1 MSFLYNNIAAITV
14 AAVASVVAWMFGGAR
29 GELLLP
35 VVPWLCALMVE
46 IVLCFPQRH
55 RNETTYDARERLW
68 HDLKKSWLVRISLIF
83 MALLLVPFINN
94 GLCPGCDA
102 ELLATGVSA
111 EPPCSFLPTCV
122 NRLDHYNCVMW
133 FMVVIPSALAVR
145 YGLTRRGKRLVLRL
159 IVWNGAALAVLGFV
173 QSATGAMGPFWC
185 ALPDGHR
192 VDFFSTFGYPNMA
205 GDYFTTLFGLAV
217 ALWRDVCEEH
227 RRASLAKGSSERAK
241 DADRRGRF
249 WRLNYFLLP
258 AAVFF
263 FAALNTLSR
272 AAIVLVT
279 VTAVIYFAHT
289 LVVILSRMHRSRRV
303 FIGVWSLVVFGLLVF
318 FAAISMP
325 EKMRREVDSLEKD
338 SALDRVTGKSQY
350 HSTVA
355 TELWKDHK
363 LFGCG
368 GWGYAHLC
376 VPKMQELDLDIRQ
389 LQTVGGAYVHNDHLQ
404 FLAEHGLVGFGCL
417 VSIAVLL
424 LWPVFLQWRDML
436 RDLRFKKTKELP
448 PHPVAVFVL
457 PAPVFFILMTVLAT
471 FIHAFGDCP
480 LRSCAV
486 LDLFFIS
493 LAALPGFMPKPGE
506 KDYHHHHH
514 HHHHHR

>member
-1 MSFLYNNIAAITV
+1 MSFLYNNIAVIAV
-14 AAVASVVAWMFGGAR
+14 AVTASVVAWMFGGAR

-55 RNETTYDARERLW
+55 RDETTYDARERLW
-68 HDLKKSWLVRISLIF
+68 HDLKKSWVVRISLVF
-83 MALLLVPFINN
+83 MALLLVPFVNN
-94 GLCPGCDA
+94 GLCPSCDA

-133 FMVVIPSALAVR
+133 FMIVIPSVLAVR
-145 YGLTRRGKRLVLRL
+145 YGLTRRGKRRVLSL
-159 IVWNGAALAVLGFV
+159 IVWNGAALAILGFV
-173 QSATGAMGPFWC
+173 QSATGAPGPFWC
-185 ALPDGHR
+185 ALPDGGR

-217 ALWRDVCEEH
+217 ALWRDTCEEDY
-227 RRASLAKGSSERAK
+227 RENQVKGSSERSK
-241 DADRRGRF
+241 DTDRRGRF
-249 WRLNYFLLP
+249 WRLNYYLLP
-258 AAVFF
+258 AVVFF

-272 AAIVLVT
+272 AAIILVT
-279 VTAVIYFAHT
+279 ATAVIYFAHT
-289 LVVILSRMHRSRRV
+289 LIVILSRMRRSRRV
-303 FIGVWSLVVFGLLVF
+303 FVGVWSLVIFGLLVF

-325 EKMRREVDSLEKD
+325 EKMRHEVDSLEKD

-355 TELWKDHK
+355 TALWKDHK

-376 VPKMQELDLDIRQ
+376 VPKMQELDLDVRQ

-417 VSIAVLL
+417 VSIVVLL
-424 LWPVFLQWRDML
+424 LWPVLIQWRDMA
-436 RDLRFKKTKELP
+436 RDLRFRKTQKLP
-448 PHPVAVFVL
+448 PRPVVIFVL
-457 PAPVFFILMTVLAT
+457 PASVFFILMTALAT

-493 LAALPGFMPKPGE
+493 LAALPGFMPRAGE
-506 KDYHHHHH
+506 KTHHHHH
-514 HHHHHR
+514 HHS